1 LAGAA
6 AWPRIQSKLSA
17 AVWFGRTYAKAIAEK
32 LAAKAVT
39 GDIRAA
45 QELADRAEGKAR
57 QNVQIENIVLKQAFE
72 HMSELELENLPIAI
86 RVPRNFRLA
95 RLSLAPRRGLCWK
108 RAKKQRSAFKSF
120 ISAALKGIHFRRQ
133 NSLAACASSISLEK
147 AAQSARF

>member
-1 LAGAA
+1 LKNQLNAIARSSTLLAGAA

-57 QNVQIENIVLKQAFE
+57 QNVQIEI
-72 HMSELELENLPIAI
+72 
-86 RVPRNFRLA
+86 
-95 RLSLAPRRGLCWK
+95 
-108 RAKKQRSAFKSF
+108 
-120 ISAALKGIHFRRQ
+120 
-133 NSLAACASSISLEK
+133 
-147 AAQSARF
+147 